1 MEFLIITGL
10 SGAGK
15 SRAADVLEDLDY
27 YCVDNMP
34 VALMPRFAEL
44 CLDAHG
50 RYDKVALVTDVRER
64 DGFGELLSTLDEL
77 KAMEGCTV
85 RILYMDADL
94 RTLVRRYKESRRP
107 HPLAG
112 KGVTLEQAVAREEA
126 LLAPIKARADVV
138 LNSSQLTLGQLK
150 SRMFS
155 LFAAAGQKQEL
166 QVTAMSFGYKHG
178 LPMDADLVF
187 DVRFLPNP
195 FYVENLRPLSGLDK
209 PVGYFTVSENKVAAG
224 VNSHRYLIFERMEK
238 QFPNRVTLYVHE
250 RTPIARVQDMG
261 TEFVLDEEGMVL
273 ENFAVGKE
281 DAYDGLMFITGL
293 KPKDMRVGQIMQAG
307 TVVQTEAFKAL
318 VREVILQGITDE
330 ISELNLA
337 DPENLYLITVDQYT
351 AHLGN
356 AENLR
361 AKIGTVR
368 AVTAYLRSEGY
379 HGGMM
384 EANIPGEVIYS
395 PLSP

>member
-15 SRAADVLEDLDY
+15 SRAADVLEDLEY

-44 CLDAHG
+44 CRDAHG
-50 RYDKVALVTDVRER
+50 RYEKVALVTDVRER

-112 KGVTLEQAVAREEA
+112 RGVTLEQAVAREEE
-126 LLAPIKARADVV
+126 LLAPIKASADVI
-138 LNSSQLTLGQLK
+138 LNSSQLTLGQLQ

-155 LFAAAGQKQEL
+155 LFAGTGQKREL

-178 LPMDADLVF
+178 IPMDADLVF

-195 FYVENLRPLSGLDK
+195 FYVESLRPLSGLDK
-209 PVGYFTVSENKVAAG
+209 PVSDFVFSYSQTGEFMDMLLKLLDF
-224 VNSHRYLIFERMEK
+224 LI
-238 QFPNRVTLYVHE
+238 PHYV
-250 RTPIARVQDMG
+250 
-261 TEFVLDEEGMVL
+261 EEGKVNL
-273 ENFAVGKE
+273 VVAVGC
-281 DAYDGLMFITGL
+281 TGGRHRSVAIANAL
-293 KPKDMRVGQIMQAG
+293 R
-307 TVVQTEAFKAL
+307 EAL
-318 VREVILQGITDE
+318 
-330 ISELNLA
+330 
-337 DPENLYLITVDQYT
+337 
-351 AHLGN
+351 
-356 AENLR
+356 
-361 AKIGTVR
+361 
-368 AVTAYLRSEGY
+368 EGKNVACVNV
-379 HGGMM
+379 HRD
-384 EANIPGEVIYS
+384 IDK
-395 PLSP
+395 